1 MIFWVYILA
10 CADGRYYTG
19 HTNDLEKRLAEHT
32 AGLADAFTRD
42 RRPVRLVFCEEFQ
55 TRDQA
60 LERECQIKGWN
71 RAKKEALI
79 ARDWAGLQKLS
90 RGRR

>member
-1 MIFWVYILA
+1 MIFWVYMLA

-32 AGLADAFTRD
+32 AGLVDAFTRD

-60 LERECQIKGWN
+60 LERERQIKGWN

>member
-1 MIFWVYILA
+1 MSKHALSLSKGTAAGMIFWVYMLA

-42 RRPVRLVFCEEFQ
+42 RRPVRLVFCEEFR
-55 TRDQA
+55 TRD
-60 LERECQIKGWN
+60 
-71 RAKKEALI
+71 
-79 ARDWAGLQKLS
+79 
-90 RGRR
+90 